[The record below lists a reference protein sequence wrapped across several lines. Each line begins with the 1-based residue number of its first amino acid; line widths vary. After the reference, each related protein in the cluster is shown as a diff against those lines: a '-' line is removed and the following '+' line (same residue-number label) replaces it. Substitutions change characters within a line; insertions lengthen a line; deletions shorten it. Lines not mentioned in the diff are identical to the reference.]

1 MPRRAVRRYDG
12 RECCIL
18 SGVEDPFD
26 FQALRIQRPGKLLPN
41 RANYEIFNDDRQL
54 PATVTETEG
63 HTRLKRLGKSV
74 PDTRTFAVTTAAG
87 EPVGF
92 LIKQSSEWITE
103 FRGPGGELIGRI
115 RTGDTRRIYTLLGD
129 QDQAVG
135 KVTGDLALK
144 HFSVTGTGGAVCAR
158 VRDLGRAH
166 QGDAHA
172 FRSLHGGIHRPG
184 LAPGPHADRHDAHR
198 AGPDPVRARVST
210 DPSGPGPPVTGESQ
224 PSMTPSDI
232 CHSPSACCHH
242 DQIGG

>member
-144 HFSVTGTGGAVCAR
+144 HFSITGTGGAVCAR
-158 VRDLGRAH
+158 VRKTWA
-166 QGDAHA
+166 
-172 FRSLHGGIHRPG
+172 G
-184 LAPGPHADRHDAHR
+184 L
-198 AGPDPVRARVST
+198 T
-210 DPSGPGPPVTGESQ
+210 KE
-224 PSMTPSDI
+224 MLTPSDHYTVEFTGLVSHPARTLTVMMPI
-232 CHSPSACCHH
+232 VLDLTLYGPV
-242 DQIGG
+242 